1 MALIDSTGM
10 FTVVNPSFLQMFG
23 LKNDETI
30 KNVNDKNWNDW
41 LVFESDGTLLHIDE
55 HPVRKAAITGKPVRD
70 KLVGVRLPSGGD
82 LIWMLISADLVLR
95 PDGNIQST
103 ICTYYDITER
113 KKAEEALRENEQ
125 FLRETQQV
133 ARLGGWKAN
142 PESNFLMWTDGVN
155 RLLDAPL
162 DYKPDIIEGLKFY
175 VPKYRPVLLERLLN
189 TLATNEPFTE
199 ECELIAM
206 SGRHFWAEV
215 RGLSSES
222 EGGLTYVIGT
232 IQDISER
239 KRRENELEKI
249 NRTLQALT
257 KSSQV
262 MMRATDEH
270 AYMKDI
276 CKIIVEDCGYTM
288 VWIGFAEDDEGKTV
302 RPVAYNGFDEG
313 YIEALKITWADTER
327 GRGPTGTAIRT
338 GKPATCRDMLTDPR
352 FEPWRKEAIK
362 RGYASSIVLPL
373 MAGGKAFGAL
383 TIYSK
388 EPDSF
393 AEYEEKL
400 LAELANDLSYGITA
414 IRLREALRE
423 SEERL
428 HAITANTPDHI
439 LMQDR
444 DLRYQ
449 LVINPQIGLTEN
461 DMMGKTD
468 YDILELEDADKL
480 TAIKRKVLETGAAVS
495 LESSLKNSR
504 GEFEYFEGAYVP
516 KLGHKGQTDGLIGYF
531 RNVTERKKI
540 EVAILQAKD
549 EWERT
554 FDTVP
559 DLIAILD
566 KEHRVVRVNKA
577 MAQRLRL
584 APDQCIGIRCYE
596 AVHGFSCPP
605 EFCPHSLTCRDGGEH
620 VAEVHETILG
630 GDFLVST
637 TPLCDSEGQLVGSV
651 HVARDITERK
661 AAEDQLAK
669 QAAQLQERK
678 AQLEEINSELE
689 SFSYSISHDLRAPL
703 RAIDGFSRII
713 LRQQGDQFDEK
724 TKRQFNMIRDN
735 IKLMGVLIENI
746 LSFSRVQKTS
756 MNISIINMDK
766 LAREVWNEIKAANK
780 EQKIELKIK
789 KIKPGY
795 GDLTLIRQVLLNLFS
810 NAVKFTK
817 NKKQGVIEM
826 SSCNESGKTIYCI
839 KDNGAGFDMAHYD
852 KLFGVFQ
859 RLHSSEEYEGT
870 GIGLAIVQRIV
881 SRHGGRVW
889 AESEVEKGATF
900 YFTLNS
906 IPVNGTQE
914 RRRKNKNS

>member
-1 MALIDSTGM
+1 
-10 FTVVNPSFLQMFG
+10 
-23 LKNDETI
+23 
-30 KNVNDKNWNDW
+30 
-41 LVFESDGTLLHIDE
+41 
-55 HPVRKAAITGKPVRD
+55 
-70 KLVGVRLPSGGD
+70 
-82 LIWMLISADLVLR
+82 MLISADLVLR
-95 PDGNIQST
+95 SDGSIQST
-103 ICTYYDITER
+103 ICTYHDITER
-113 KKAEEALRENEQ
+113 KKAEEALRENER
-125 FLRETQQV
+125 FLGETENV
-133 ARLGGWKAN
+133 AQLGGWKAN
-142 PESNFLMWTDGVN
+142 PESNFLMWTEGVY
-155 RLLDAPL
+155 RIVEAPL
-162 DYKPDIIEGLKFY
+162 DYNPDIIEGMKFY
-175 VPKYRPVLLERLLN
+175 IPKYRPILHERLLH
-189 TLATNEPFTE
+189 TLATNEPFAE
-199 ECELIAM
+199 ECEIITM
-206 SGRHFWAEV
+206 SGRHVWVEV
-215 RGLSSES
+215 RGLSAER
-222 EGGLTYVIGT
+222 EGAATYVMGT
-232 IQDISER
+232 IQDISDR
-239 KRRENELEKI
+239 RIRENERGKY
-249 NRTLQALT
+249 NHALQALSR
-257 KSSQV
+257 SSQV

-338 GKPATCRDMLTDPR
+338 GKTATCRNMLIDPR

-373 MAGGKAFGAL
+373 MAGNKAFGAL

-400 LAELANDLSYGITA
+400 LTELANDLSYGITA

-461 DMMGKTD
+461 NMLGKTD
-468 YDILELEDADKL
+468 YDILEKEDADKL

-504 GEFEYFEGAYVP
+504 GELEYFEGAYVP
-516 KLGHKGQTDGLIGYF
+516 KLGHQGKTDGVIGYF

-540 EVAILQAKD
+540 EDAILRAKD

-566 KEHRVVRVNKA
+566 KDHRVVRVNKA

-584 APDQCIGIRCYE
+584 TPDQCIGVRCYE
-596 AVHGFSCPP
+596 AVHGLSCPP
-605 EFCPHSLTCRDGGEH
+605 EFCPHTRTCLDGGEH
-620 VAEVHETILG
+620 MAEVCEAILG

-637 TPLCDSEGQLVGSV
+637 TPLCDHAGQLVGSV
-651 HVARDITERK
+651 HVARDITARK

-669 QAAQLQERK
+669 QAAQLQERG
-678 AQLEEINSELE
+678 ARLEEINSELE

-713 LRQQGDQFDEK
+713 LRREGDQFDEK
-724 TKRQFNMIRDN
+724 TKHQFNMIRDN
-735 IKLMGVLIENI
+735 IKLMGVLIENL

-756 MNISIINMDK
+756 MSMSVIDMDK
-766 LAREVWNEIKAANK
+766 LAGEVWKEIKAANE

-795 GDLTLIRQVLLNLFS
+795 GDHTLIKQVLFNLLA

-826 SSCNESGKTIYCI
+826 SSYADDGKTVYCI

-900 YFTLNS
+900 CFTLNS
-906 IPVNGTQE
+906 IPVDGAPQ
-914 RRRKNKNS
+914 RHRKKRNS